1 MSDNAQMDAIKRYAR
16 LIEKQTG
23 KAVRPYR
30 MDGYVNLM
38 NRYGTSKDPSEHYN
52 FQREPDIP
60 DDVLTTIYE
69 GNGLFAKIIDTPAEE
84 AIKHGFTLRDV
95 SDKAVEDFVTEALDE
110 LDWEELAM
118 TAIRWTRL
126 FGGAIAVMLIND
138 GGRLE
143 DPLNWRKIKSIDDIR
158 VYERVVVQPEYE
170 SMFNYDPT
178 DPFSTRG
185 SRLGMPITDG
195 DEAGCFTNASG
206 DTAIAV
212 KARFLGGVDSSAQIA
227 AVELFNEA
235 QA

>member
-95 SDKAVEDFVTEALDE
+95 SDKGVE
-110 LDWEELAM
+110 
-118 TAIRWTRL
+118 
-126 FGGAIAVMLIND
+126 
-138 GGRLE
+138 
-143 DPLNWRKIKSIDDIR
+143 
-158 VYERVVVQPEYE
+158 
-170 SMFNYDPT
+170 
-178 DPFSTRG
+178 
-185 SRLGMPITDG
+185 
-195 DEAGCFTNASG
+195 
-206 DTAIAV
+206 
-212 KARFLGGVDSSAQIA
+212 
-227 AVELFNEA
+227 
-235 QA
+235 